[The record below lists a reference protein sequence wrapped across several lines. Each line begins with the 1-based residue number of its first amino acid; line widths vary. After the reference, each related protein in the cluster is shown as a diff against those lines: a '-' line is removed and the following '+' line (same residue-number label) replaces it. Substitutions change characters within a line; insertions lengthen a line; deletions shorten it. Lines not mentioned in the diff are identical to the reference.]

1 MLDKNETQI
10 DLDYVNSFWEKLEN
24 ESLNEESMDIYRYD
38 GKVAGYVKKLKL
50 KNEIEE
56 IIKLLKYDL
65 KTAKAVKIH
74 IEIPSQSNFLP
85 STVLE
90 TIKTIASK
98 DCDVVLDSL
107 INDKLNDNG
116 ILCCILVYENIVR
129 F

>member
-1 MLDKNETQI
+1 MLDKNETLI
-10 DLDYVNSFWEKLEN
+10 DLDYVNSFWEELEN

-56 IIKLLKYDL
+56 IIELLKDDL

-74 IEIPSQSNFLP
+74 IEISSQSSFLP
-85 STVLE
+85 SIVLE
-90 TIKTIASK
+90 TIKTMTSK